1 MKKRFLTY
9 LAIIMLFTFIPV
21 KAEEA
26 LDIHLFYLSTCTNCS
41 EEMAW
46 LDETYANDSRINI
59 KMYEISDKKYRDLF
73 EQTQVKLNTPAKGV
87 PYLVI
92 GDQAITGF
100 IKGTTDIEIS
110 KAIERYLATGTSI
123 DPFDSNY
130 QVPILGEVDIKEVSL
145 PLLAGVM
152 GVVDGFN
159 PCAMWVLVF
168 LITLLINL
176 KDRKRMWILG
186 LTFIFI
192 SGLIYYLFMFA
203 WLNVAMILNSIPI
216 IQIVIALVSIGFALY
231 QIRQFFNTKD
241 VGCEVI
247 DDTRRKTILT
257 KVKKI
262 TSAQSLLLSLMAIIS
277 LAILVN
283 LFELMC
289 SLGLPV
295 IFTQILSLNELS
307 FWQTQFYLLIY
318 ILFFLIDDIIIF
330 SIAML
335 TLKIKPISGKYMK
348 YSHLI
353 GGVIMLVLGLLMLFK
368 PEILMFNF

>member
-26 LDIHLFYLSTCTNCS
+26 LYIHLFYLSTCTNCS

-130 QVPILGEVDIKEVSL
+130 QVPILGEVDIKEISL

-241 VGCEVI
+241 VGCEVV